1 MRAYGRRPGQTTCA
15 AIMSRDVVA
24 VAPCDSLGEALRLL
38 RRHRVKAL
46 PVTDESARVLGI
58 VTQTDLL
65 DKASWDRSGPR
76 LGVVRRF
83 RLTLKRGRAPH
94 GSVADIMSAVE
105 PVRPQTPVA
114 DLVLRMSDAGLHH
127 LPVVGPDG
135 RLMGIV
141 SQTDLVA
148 ALMTDAAAAS
158 NRVDTSA
165 HPQLA

>member
-1 MRAYGRRPGQTTCA
+1 
-15 AIMSRDVVA
+15 
-24 VAPCDSLGEALRLL
+24 
-38 RRHRVKAL
+38 
-46 PVTDESARVLGI
+46 
-58 VTQTDLL
+58 
-65 DKASWDRSGPR
+65 
-76 LGVVRRF
+76 
-83 RLTLKRGRAPH
+83 
-94 GSVADIMSAVE
+94 MSAVE